1 LQDSESG
8 IAEVN
13 PDEQTKSDEDSD
25 ATISNDGK
33 EASEGETYD
42 REAEAV
48 TDVFEDARRLFP
60 WHGRQKELAR
70 KLKKSVQECWEAAD
84 QLQALLD
91 FYESLIFQG
100 VRGDVFKSAILHFL
114 AVLGIDEEINR
125 LRQANDFS
133 YMLAGVVYCVRVLA
147 VEIILPSAEREDQN
161 EEDDKRFGQ
170 VRGEYLADGSYSVM
184 SKMLSMLAY
193 GKHLAMNHGNS
204 GAVSW
209 SEDRLI
215 LSYRGKPIALS
226 RFKSMVQGAIAEA
239 EDMLWK
245 DLLCTGLD
253 DRFEIP
259 LDELRDD
266 VTWTKRGVSFIDN
279 THNGLREKRKWT
291 LKRILSDKDGSKMRN
306 QRSWAMPHVR
316 RYLRKVDRF
325 RELLLLCMHLTGGQ
339 PARGTEMTTL
349 RFKNGYLQDRNIF
362 VMHGQMVFVTRY
374 HKSQS
379 QMDKPK
385 VIPRF
390 LPWRVG
396 QVLAV
401 YLAYLQPVQEYL
413 SVQVKGDGWSDYIW
427 ANEQGPW
434 ETDRLTRI
442 MIRESQK
449 RLGTRLTTHDYRHVA
464 ISIGREV
471 VGEQFARGYT
481 EETIEV
487 EEAEV
492 EDDDALEMSAGRGA
506 EIGANRYGVSVDIVK
521 HLSSRS
527 IDTFRPL
534 SRQWHEFLEL
544 ASYGKKGQKR
554 GIDARRVSV
563 GAEGQELE
571 RERRMETMRRN
582 NGIRG
587 WGVTTRDL
595 RGQESLYDEG
605 RLEGGASAGSDGR
618 WWFGGGTQD
627 GQGWSTPAVTVDLTS
642 SARGAGGT
650 AQSASTLSTGPQTR
664 PSQGLGIRWQE
675 TPRSYQQQL
684 RQVDHSPL
692 LQQQQQQ
699 QQQQWQLQ
707 DPQMFAGWAL
717 RTPSTIA
724 QLEASPLL
732 YKSTALSSSREVQSG
747 RVMGEDEIKKAMR
760 KVLGCEEV
768 AFRSEEQ
775 REALRVIVSGEQRT
789 PLVVV
794 LPTGGGKSLLF
805 MAPACLD
812 DPGVT
817 IVVVPYR
824 ALVNNLVTT
833 AKKARIDCIEYRPG
847 EQNPAALVFVSAD
860 FVAEGQFLSYAQLLS
875 AKGIL
880 RRVFVDESH
889 LTFTASDWRPK
900 LAEVRAVRGL
910 KVPTVMLTATL
921 PVLLEFELEASMAAQ
936 MAQYIRAVTTRVKTR
951 YIVERC
957 KPGTLEEGAIQLCR
971 RMKKHLGLRK
981 GVVYSRSR
989 TQCEGL
995 AKELECAYYHA
1006 GAVDNEERLQ
1016 SWLEKGGLIVAT
1028 SALGT
1033 GVDFP
1038 GIVFILHVDLP
1049 YSMIDFAQESGRA
1062 GRAGEDVDSIIMVE
1076 EGKVEKVL
1084 SSHKGGLDEKMI
1096 CEFVTTKECRRR
1108 VMSLYLDNKEIE
1120 CGNDTNMAKCD
1131 GCGEGLTALE
1141 RSYVRAATERQLV
1154 EETLDELSDGCVV
1167 CFVESADEP
1176 EIDWQHERER
1186 CPQQEQRR
1194 EQDNNDEQGRRE
1206 SGAEI
1211 EKFRESIRFEARS
1224 HSCFKCG
1231 LSQKLCR
1238 TGRDSKETCQW
1249 PNVIISMVR
1258 RTMSVRSGTAIL
1270 DKVGF
1275 RGNHG
1280 DWDAYARWLGL
1291 RHERRIWGELM
1302 SNATA
1307 LMIELIVWIRERQT
1321 AGSRRQDEEVEA
1333 EADRV
1338 RQEREVEVKSGQF
1351 MATLRSWEGVCLVC
1365 KAATREE
1372 ARDHLFE
1379 DCVKDEFMTEMM
1391 KRGADQIK
1399 RMEEPSCEQ
1408 GKCWVGWQQCER
1420 KGSGTNTVCRWS
1432 KLAGNIAMALLYVG
1446 SRATEAQAWVEEDA
1460 DFVEEAER
1468 DGQKALERFFKRE
1481 VDWSGIGSN
1490 RLCELIRLFG

>member
-1 LQDSESG
+1 
-8 IAEVN
+8 
-13 PDEQTKSDEDSD
+13 
-25 ATISNDGK
+25 
-33 EASEGETYD
+33 
-42 REAEAV
+42 
-48 TDVFEDARRLFP
+48 
-60 WHGRQKELAR
+60 
-70 KLKKSVQECWEAAD
+70 
-84 QLQALLD
+84 
-91 FYESLIFQG
+91 
-100 VRGDVFKSAILHFL
+100 
-114 AVLGIDEEINR
+114 
-125 LRQANDFS
+125 
-133 YMLAGVVYCVRVLA
+133 
-147 VEIILPSAEREDQN
+147 
-161 EEDDKRFGQ
+161 
-170 VRGEYLADGSYSVM
+170 M

-193 GKHLAMNHGNS
+193 GKHLAMNHGNA

-209 SEDRLI
+209 SEDRLV
-215 LSYRGKPIALS
+215 LSYRGRPIALS
-226 RFKSMVQGAIAEA
+226 RFKSTVQGAITEA
-239 EDMLWK
+239 EDMLWR
-245 DLLCTGLD
+245 DLLYTGAE
-253 DRFEIP
+253 DRFEVP

-279 THNGLREKRKWT
+279 AHNGLREKRKWT

-316 RYLRKVDRF
+316 RYLRKIDRF
-325 RELLLLCMHLTGGQ
+325 RELLLFCMHLTGGQ

-401 YLAYLQPVQEYL
+401 YLAYVQPVQEYL
-413 SVQVKGDGWSDYIW
+413 SVQVRGSGWSDYIW

-442 MIRESQK
+442 IVRESQK

-471 VGEQFARGYT
+471 IGEQFARGYT

-506 EIGANRYGVSVDIVK
+506 EVGVNRYGVSVDIVK

-544 ASYGKKGQKR
+544 ASYGKRGQKR
-554 GIDARRVSV
+554 GTHARNMSTNAA
-563 GAEGQELE
+563 GEQLQ
-571 RERRMETMRRN
+571 RERRMEAMMRN
-582 NGIRG
+582 NGITGWAAVNRG
-587 WGVTTRDL
+587 L
-595 RGQESLYDEG
+595 RGQENPSEG
-605 RLEGGASAGSDGR
+605 RGSGGEASTELGSG
-618 WWFGGGTQD
+618 WWFGEGGQD
-627 GQGWSTPAVTVDLTS
+627 GQAWSTPVMNTDFTL
-642 SARGAGGT
+642 RAGGT
-650 AQSASTLSTGPQTR
+650 GSNAQSTLVPLSGLQTGSTG
-664 PSQGLGIRWQE
+664 GLGIRGQE
-675 TPRSYQQQL
+675 TPRSLQQF
-684 RQVDHSPL
+684 RQVDYTPL
-692 LQQQQQQ
+692 LQQQQQ
-699 QQQQWQLQ
+699 WQRQ
-707 DPQMFAGWAL
+707 TPQTSTGWGL
-717 RTPSTIA
+717 TTPPTIA

-732 YKSTALSSSREVQSG
+732 YRSTALSSSREVQSG
-747 RVMGEDEIKKAMR
+747 RVVGEEEIKKAMR
-760 KVLGCEEV
+760 KVLQCEDV
-768 AFRSEEQ
+768 TFRSEEQ

-824 ALVNNLVTT
+824 ALVNNLVST
-833 AKKARIDCIEYRPG
+833 ATKARIDCIEYKPG

-860 FVAEGQFLSYAQLLS
+860 FVAEGQFLSYAQLLN

-900 LAEVRAVRGL
+900 LAQVRAVRGL
-910 KVPTVMLTATL
+910 KVPTIMLTATL
-921 PVLLEFELEASMAAQ
+921 PVLLEFELEVSMAAQ
-936 MAQYIRAVTTRVKTR
+936 MARYIRAVTTRVKTR

-1016 SWLEKGGLIVAT
+1016 LWLEKGGLIVAT

-1076 EGKVEKVL
+1076 EGKVERVL
-1084 SSHKGGLDEKMI
+1084 SSDKGGLDEKMI

-1120 CGNDTNMAKCD
+1120 CGSDTNMAKCD

-1141 RSYVRAATERQLV
+1141 RSYVRAATERQIV

-1167 CFVESADEP
+1167 CFVDSADEP
-1176 EIDWQHERER
+1176 DIDWQHEREQ
-1186 CPQQEQRR
+1186 CPQQEQQQ
-1194 EQDNNDEQGRRE
+1194 EQDNNDEQGNRE
-1206 SGAEI
+1206 NGAEI

-1238 TGRDSKETCQW
+1238 TGQDSKETCQW
-1249 PNVIISMVR
+1249 PNVMALMVR
-1258 RTMSVRSGTAIL
+1258 RTMSVRSGAAIL
-1270 DKVGF
+1270 NKVGF
-1275 RGNHG
+1275 RGNLG
-1280 DWDAYARWLGL
+1280 DWGEYARWLGL

-1307 LMIELIVWIRERQT
+1307 LMIELIVWIRERRM
-1321 AGSRRQDEEVEA
+1321 ADSRKQDEEVEA
-1333 EADRV
+1333 DGLGG
-1338 RQEREVEVKSGQF
+1338 EREVEAKSRRF
-1351 MATLRSWEGVCLVC
+1351 MAMLRSWEGVCLVC
-1365 KAATREE
+1365 KAVGRSEVRNHSFDE
-1372 ARDHLFE
+1372 
-1379 DCVKDEFMTEMM
+1379 CVRDEFLTEMM
-1391 KRGADQIK
+1391 KRGADQMEGI
-1399 RMEEPSCEQ
+1399 EEPRSDQ
-1408 GKCWVGWQQCER
+1408 GRCWVGWQRCER
-1420 KGSGTNTVCRWS
+1420 EGSGIGRGCRWS
-1432 KLAGNIAMALLYVG
+1432 WLARNIAIALLYVG
-1446 SRATEAQAWVEEDA
+1446 SRAKEVQAWVEEDA
-1460 DFVEEAER
+1460 EFVEAAER
-1468 DGQKALERFFKRE
+1468 DGQKALERFFKSE
-1481 VDWSGIGSN
+1481 IDWSGIESN
-1490 RLCELIRLFG
+1490 KLCELIWLFG